1 MLRLLER
8 SPAKEVRKV
17 RLTIGTK
24 IAGGFALAIA
34 ILVALGILS
43 YFTATNLIRSAERVA
58 HTYQVLGEL
67 DAVMQALTDA
77 ETGQR
82 GYVITGQKTFLEPFT
97 SGTSDIDRQIAN
109 LRTLVSDNPDQLT
122 RLQALDGLIATK
134 IEWNRGTIGIQDAL
148 GFSASQQQI
157 ATGTGKVMMDKVRA
171 AVDGMKSAEDQLMK
185 VRDTAAKS
193 NAASMVSIIVFGI
206 PVALLL
212 LAIVA
217 LLITRNISRPIG
229 LMTGVARQLAEGD
242 ITAELPSV
250 RRRDEIG
257 ILTDGFHAMSLYL
270 RQMAATAQEI
280 ATGNLTV
287 KIIPRSE
294 DDVLGNALV
303 QMVGG
308 LQRLTLNV
316 KEAVG
321 VLVSSVGRIILATTQ
336 VAAAADQTAAGVTET
351 TAAVEEVKQTA
362 QVANLRA
369 THVSEGAHRAVQF
382 SRAGRKSVDETM
394 EGMSRIRAQMLSIA
408 GSIVRL
414 GEQGKAIGEIISTV
428 SDLAEQS
435 NLLSVNAGIEA
446 AEAGDQGKGF
456 AVVAREVRSL
466 ADQSRQ
472 ATMQVRRILGDVQ
485 KATGGA
491 VMATEQ
497 GTKVVEAGVTQ
508 SVEVEKAIRL
518 LAESIQ
524 EAAEEATQIAASSQE
539 QVVGIDQVALAME
552 SIRAASSQNVES
564 ARQTEVAAQVLRD
577 LGTKL
582 QHAVE
587 QYRV

>member
-1 MLRLLER
+1 M
-8 SPAKEVRKV
+8 

-24 IAGGFALAIA
+24 IGGGFGLALA
-34 ILVALGILS
+34 LLLGLGVAS
-43 YFTATNLIRSAERVA
+43 YFTATNLIKSAGRVSF
-58 HTYQVLGEL
+58 TYRVLGEL

-77 ETGQR
+77 ETAQR
-82 GYVITGQKTFLEPFT
+82 GYVITGQKTFIQSFN
-97 SGTSDIDRQIAN
+97 SGISDIDRHIEE
-109 LRTLVSDNPDQLT
+109 LRTLISGNPGQLT
-122 RLQALDGLIATK
+122 RLQALEALITAKT
-134 IEWNRGTIGIQDAL
+134 EWNRRTIGLRDTV

-157 ATGTGKVMMDKVRA
+157 AAGTGKAMLDEVRA
-171 AVDGMKSAEDQLMK
+171 AIDGMKSAEDELMK
-185 VRDTAAKS
+185 ARDAAATS
-193 NAASMVSIIVFGI
+193 NAAAMVSIIVFGI
-206 PVALLL
+206 PVALVL

-217 LLITRNISRPIG
+217 LLITRNISGPLA
-229 LMTGVARQLAEGD
+229 LMTGVALRLAEGD
-242 ITAELPSV
+242 VTAELSPV

-294 DDVLGNALV
+294 ADVLGNALV
-303 QMVGG
+303 QMVDG

-316 KEAVG
+316 KEAVD

-336 VAAAADQTAAGVTET
+336 VAAAAAQTAAGVTET

-369 THVSEGAHRAVQF
+369 THVSEGAQRSVQF
-382 SRAGRKSVDETM
+382 SLAGRKSVDETM
-394 EGMSRIRAQMLSIA
+394 AGMSRIRAQMLSIA

-414 GEQGKAIGEIISTV
+414 GEQSQAIGEIISTV

-472 ATMQVRRILGDVQ
+472 ATAQVRGILGDVQ

-497 GTKVVEAGVTQ
+497 GTKVVEAGVKQ
-508 SVEVEKAIRL
+508 SVEAEKAIRL
-518 LAESIQ
+518 LGESIQ
-524 EAAEEATQIAASSQE
+524 EAAQEATQIAASSRE

-552 SIRAASSQNVES
+552 SIKAASSQNVES
-564 ARQTEVAAQVLRD
+564 ARQTEIAAQVLND

>member
-1 MLRLLER
+1 ML
-8 SPAKEVRKV
+8 
-17 RLTIGTK
+17 
-24 IAGGFALAIA
+24 
-34 ILVALGILS
+34 
-43 YFTATNLIRSAERVA
+43 
-58 HTYQVLGEL
+58 
-67 DAVMQALTDA
+67 
-77 ETGQR
+77 
-82 GYVITGQKTFLEPFT
+82 
-97 SGTSDIDRQIAN
+97 
-109 LRTLVSDNPDQLT
+109 
-122 RLQALDGLIATK
+122 
-134 IEWNRGTIGIQDAL
+134 L

-193 NAASMVSIIVFGI
+193 NAASMVLIIVFGI
-206 PVALLL
+206 PAALVLI
-212 LAIVA
+212 AIVA

-242 ITAELPSV
+242 LTAELPSV

-257 ILTDGFHAMSLYL
+257 ILTDGFRATSLYL
-270 RQMAATAQEI
+270 RQTAATAQEI

-294 DDVLGNALV
+294 ADVLGNALV
-303 QMVGG
+303 QMVDG

-316 KEAVG
+316 KEAVD
-321 VLVSSVGRIILATTQ
+321 VLVSSVARIILATTQ
-336 VAAAADQTAAGVTET
+336 AAAAAAQTAAGVTET

-362 QVANLRA
+362 QGANLRA
-369 THVSEGAHRAVQF
+369 TRVSEGAQRAVQF
-382 SRAGRKSVDETM
+382 SLAGRKSVEETM
-394 EGMSRIRAQMLSIA
+394 AGMSRIRAQMLSIA

-414 GEQGKAIGEIISTV
+414 GEQSQAIGEIISTV

-446 AEAGDQGKGF
+446 AVAGDQGKGF
-456 AVVAREVRSL
+456 AVVAQEVRSL

-472 ATMQVRRILGDVQ
+472 ATERVRGILGDVQ

-518 LAESIQ
+518 LGESIQ
-524 EAAEEATQIAASSQE
+524 EAAQEATQIAAASKQ

-552 SIRAASSQNVES
+552 SIKAASSQNFEG
-564 ARQTEVAAQVLRD
+564 ARQTEIAAQALND
-577 LGTKL
+577 LGKKL